1 MPATFVDTNVFV
13 YVVDDDEPV
22 KQQRAR
28 AALDEAMRGGLVL
41 SGQILGEFYVTVTRK
56 LRRPLDPDAAYE
68 ALHWLGQFKV
78 ITIDNDLVRSAAR
91 ASRIAQVSY
100 WDGLVLV
107 AAATGGCDRV
117 LTEDLNDGQLYG
129 SVRVE
134 NPFRELTPG

>member
-1 MPATFVDTNVFV
+1 MPATFVDTNVLV
-13 YVVDDDEPV
+13 YVVDDDEPT

-28 AALDEAMRGGLVL
+28 AVLDEAVHGGLML

-78 ITIDNDLVRSAAR
+78 IPIDNELVHSAAR
-91 ASRIAQVSY
+91 TSRVARISY
-100 WDGLVLV
+100 WDGLVLS
-107 AAATGGCDRV
+107 AAARGDCDRV
-117 LTEDLNDGQLYG
+117 LSEDLSDGQRFG

-134 NPFRELTPG
+134 NPFAGLGRQ